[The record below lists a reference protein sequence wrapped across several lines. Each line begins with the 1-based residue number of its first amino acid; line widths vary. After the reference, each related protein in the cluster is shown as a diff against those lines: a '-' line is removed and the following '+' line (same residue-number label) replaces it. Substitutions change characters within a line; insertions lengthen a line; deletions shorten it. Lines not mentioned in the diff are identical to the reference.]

1 MILLL
6 CYEPAGQIL
15 RLSADDLTRHV
26 LGLGST
32 GCGKTTGL
40 VNPLLQQAIAWR
52 AGEIESK
59 VGLLVL
65 DPKGDDTQSKV
76 QAYAQ
81 EAGRLDDVVILSET
95 GDSYYGYFADCH

>member
-1 MILLL
+1 M
-6 CYEPAGQIL
+6 
-15 RLSADDLTRHV
+15 

-65 DPKGDDTQSKV
+65 DPKGDDTQSEAK
-76 QAYAQ
+76 AYAQ
-81 EAGRLDDVVILSET
+81 EAGSLDDLVILSET
-95 GDSYYGYFADCH
+95 GDSYYG